1 MSATE
6 NGHGSVNGPGD
17 HGSMEG
23 HGPGDAGRGLR
34 DQIERYRTAFIAVI
48 AMILIA
54 AVSAGYILAHE
65 RLSVPSWVPVIGHEH
80 FLLKGEFQTAQ
91 AVTPGQGQ
99 QVTIAGA
106 KIGEIASVEL
116 KAGRA
121 LVSMNLDPTY
131 ARYIY
136 RDATMLLRPKTQLK
150 DETVQVN
157 PGHASAGRV
166 PAGYTVPI
174 DQTSPD
180 GNLDE
185 LLAALD
191 TETRSALQELLAGA
205 GEGLQGNSANLS
217 ATFKRFAPLGHDIT
231 LIGREVAKRQADVA
245 SSIHNFRLLME
256 ALGNKDTQLAA
267 FVDASNAVFATFSQQ
282 DREVQET
289 LRELPGALHATNHAF
304 AKASQTLHVV
314 TPTLEKLQPFA
325 KDLAPANRAAR
336 TFFATSTPI
345 LQHQIQPLLRHIL
358 PVLNTVAPSV
368 EELSEAFPQLKTG
381 FSVFT
386 EFFNELAYN
395 PGPGQGGFLFFLD
408 WANHNLD
415 SVVSAGDAHGSL
427 GQTLVY
433 YNCGLIPF
441 IRAVGETDP
450 TAGLIIKLLNPP
462 SPAICQ
468 SASAASSAATTSAKA
483 ASLAHGVTAD
493 ARLADRL
500 FGQGPDGEAPVGE
513 GGHR

>member
-1 MSATE
+1 MSAPE
-6 NGHGSVNGPGD
+6 NGHVPSNGHVSGEDRVSHEGS
-17 HGSMEG
+17 
-23 HGPGDAGRGLR
+23 RGVR

-48 AMILIA
+48 TMIVIA
-54 AVSAGYILAHE
+54 AISAGYILAHE
-65 RLSVPSWVPVIGHEH
+65 RLSVPAWVPIIGHEH

-91 AVTPGQGQ
+91 AVAPGQGQ

-106 KIGEIASVEL
+106 KIGEIGSVEL
-116 KAGRA
+116 KDGRA

-150 DETVQVN
+150 DETVEVN
-157 PGHASAGRV
+157 PGHPSAGRV

-174 DQTSPD
+174 DQTAPD

-205 GEGLQGNSANLS
+205 GEGLQGNGANLS
-217 ATFKRFAPLGHDIT
+217 ATFKRFAPLGHDFT
-231 LIGREVAKRQADVA
+231 LIGREVVKRQADVA

-267 FVDASNAVFATFSQQ
+267 LVDSANAVFATFSQE
-282 DREVQET
+282 DRQVQET
-289 LRELPGALHATNHAF
+289 LRQLPGVLHDTNHAL
-304 AKASQTLHVV
+304 AKASQSFGVV
-314 TPTLEKLQPFA
+314 RPALTKLQPFA

-336 TFFATSTPI
+336 AFFATSTPI
-345 LQHQIQPLLRHIL
+345 LQHQINPLLRHIL

-381 FSVFT
+381 FGVFT
-386 EFFNELAYN
+386 EFLNELAYN

-415 SVVSAGDAHGSL
+415 SAVSAGDANGSL
-427 GQTLVY
+427 AQVLVY

-441 IRAVGETDP
+441 IRAVGEADP

-462 SPAICQ
+462 TPAVCQ
-468 SASAASSAATTSAKA
+468 SAGAASSASTTAAKA
-483 ASLAHGVTAD
+483 ASLARSVNAD
-493 ARLADRL
+493 ARLADRV
-500 FGQGPDGEAPVGE
+500 FGQGPDAEAPLSE
-513 GGHR
+513 AGGH